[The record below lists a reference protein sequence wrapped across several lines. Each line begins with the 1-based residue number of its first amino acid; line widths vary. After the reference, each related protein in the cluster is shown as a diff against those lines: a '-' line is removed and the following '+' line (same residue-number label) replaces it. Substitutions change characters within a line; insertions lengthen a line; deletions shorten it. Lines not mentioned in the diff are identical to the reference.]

1 MENQRQNFG
10 REIKGEYEK
19 LSEEITGSE
28 WK

>member
-1 MENQRQNFG
+1 MEYNRQNF
-10 REIKGEYEK
+10 RRKIKGEYEK